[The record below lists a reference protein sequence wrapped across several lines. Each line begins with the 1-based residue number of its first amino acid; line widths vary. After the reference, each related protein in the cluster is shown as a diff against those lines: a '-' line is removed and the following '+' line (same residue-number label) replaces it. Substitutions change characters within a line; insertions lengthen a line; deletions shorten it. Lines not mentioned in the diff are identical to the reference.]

1 MREDAVSFV
10 IGRNTAFTF
19 KGKRVDLKQ
28 VGRGAV
34 VGPCENNRTG
44 RSRSFLKIRPKAAR
58 IQIRRCSNLLDHV
71 PVGRCNAVRVRC
83 RTSHFECPA
92 RASVAVRNAGGHVV
106 GRPRI

>member
-34 VGPCENNRTG
+34 VGPCENDRTG
-44 RSRSFLKIRPKAAR
+44 RSRSFLKIRPKAAIFR
-58 IQIRRCSNLLDHV
+58 LGD
-71 PVGRCNAVRVRC
+71 
-83 RTSHFECPA
+83 
-92 RASVAVRNAGGHVV
+92 AS
-106 GRPRI
+106 IY